1 MPIDLE
7 LLQKIE
13 RQRQRLEDGV
23 RPALI
28 EGLVSPAKKEASFAA
43 TTPPSS
49 QELSSSFVTPSSRSS
64 SPEPHGTHFGSYRL
78 TDGRCEALSIPWPLD
93 LEEAV
98 EAKTTDVEDDLDPR
112 LHGWDPLNPWP
123 CHSPEASLA
132 ATAQICLG
140 AERCP
145 SRDLSPVD
153 ETKVMAWRP
162 KGRCRTKSG
171 RPKGV
176 LTTAAPPKTRPAWS
190 SASKADAKPKK
201 VSPASQSRGAAPS
214 EKNSTELQL
223 RRLSKELAAEGQR
236 FRQQGKLCFELAVR
250 AEALHSEVRVQQQQA
265 AREREAKLVRAAGRI
280 KKAKVIEH
288 GKDNS

>member
-49 QELSSSFVTPSSRSS
+49 QELSSSFVTSSSRSS
-64 SPEPHGTHFGSYRL
+64 SPELGRDPGSYRL
-78 TDGRCEALSIPWPLD
+78 TEGRCEALSIPWPLD
-93 LEEAV
+93 LED
-98 EAKTTDVEDDLDPR
+98 EAKTTDVEDDF
-112 LHGWDPLNPWP
+112 PWMHCLWGEP
-123 CHSPEASLA
+123 SEASLA

-140 AERCP
+140 AAPERCP

-162 KGRCRTKSG
+162 KSRTKKS
-171 RPKGV
+171 PKGGNP
-176 LTTAAPPKTRPAWS
+176 TRTAAPTPKTPRPAWS
-190 SASKADAKPKK
+190 SASKPDAKTKK
-201 VSPASQSRGAAPS
+201 VSPACHSRGAAHPS
-214 EKNSTELQL
+214 PGKNSTELQL

-265 AREREAKLVRAAGRI
+265 AREREAKLVRAAGRLQ
-280 KKAKVIEH
+280 KAKVI
-288 GKDNS
+288 

>member
-23 RPALI
+23 RPAKLI
-28 EGLVSPAKKEASFAA
+28 EGGLLVSPAKKEASFAA

-64 SPEPHGTHFGSYRL
+64 GSTPELGSYRL
-78 TDGRCEALSIPWPLD
+78 TEGRCEALSIPWSLD
-93 LEEAV
+93 LED
-98 EAKTTDVEDDLDPR
+98 EAKTTDVEDDFPWHCLW
-112 LHGWDPLNPWP
+112 HGEP
-123 CHSPEASLA
+123 CEASLA

-140 AERCP
+140 AAPERCP

-162 KGRCRTKSG
+162 KSRRTKRS
-171 RPKGV
+171 PKGV
-176 LTTAAPPKTRPAWS
+176 PTRAAATNPKTPRPAWS
-190 SASKADAKPKK
+190 SASKPDPKK
-201 VSPASQSRGAAPS
+201 VSTACHSRGAAHPS
-214 EKNSTELQL
+214 PPAEKSSTELQL

-265 AREREAKLVRAAGRI
+265 AREREAKLIRAAGRLQ
-280 KKAKVIEH
+280 KAKVISSGKE
-288 GKDNS
+288 KDNS

>member
-49 QELSSSFVTPSSRSS
+49 QELSSSFVTSSSRSS
-64 SPEPHGTHFGSYRL
+64 SPELGRDPGSYRL
-78 TDGRCEALSIPWPLD
+78 TEGRCEALSIPWPLD
-93 LEEAV
+93 LED
-98 EAKTTDVEDDLDPR
+98 EAKTTDVEDDF
-112 LHGWDPLNPWP
+112 PWMHCLWGEP
-123 CHSPEASLA
+123 SEASLA

-140 AERCP
+140 AAPERCP

-162 KGRCRTKSG
+162 KSRTKKS
-171 RPKGV
+171 PKGSQLRGLAKHQV
-176 LTTAAPPKTRPAWS
+176 FPPGP
-190 SASKADAKPKK
+190 
-201 VSPASQSRGAAPS
+201 QH
-214 EKNSTELQL
+214 QL
-223 RRLSKELAAEGQR
+223 RRRLGQR
-236 FRQQGKLCFELAVR
+236 GHRRRNLMLRLRRCLQLVIL
-250 AEALHSEVRVQQQQA
+250 EALLIPPLLEKTAQNYSCDA
-265 AREREAKLVRAAGRI
+265 
-280 KKAKVIEH
+280 
-288 GKDNS
+288 